1 MLYKTIY
8 RPVLTYRSETE
19 SLTKSETK
27 QQAIFEFK
35 GLRSAVETVRNRM
48 EFYQDCVGD
57 VVKSLRCS
65 AAKHPVRNE
74 QYVVGHCHGAIG
86 SHFGAMDVSF

>member
-1 MLYKTIY
+1 
-8 RPVLTYRSETE
+8 
-19 SLTKSETK
+19 
-27 QQAIFEFK
+27 
-35 GLRSAVETVRNRM
+35 M
-48 EFYQDCVGD
+48 ERDQDCMEG

-86 SHFGAMDVSF
+86 SHFGAMDVSFERLVGARKHASVQSRDTQEHEPVHTIYR

>member
-1 MLYKTIY
+1 MLIELYGHLY
-8 RPVLTYRSETE
+8 CSSLFRPFRRSPSVHHFALPTLSRCAVFEETAR
-19 SLTKSETK
+19 K
-27 QQAIFEFK
+27 
-35 GLRSAVETVRNRM
+35 RM
-48 EFYQDCVGD
+48 ERDQDS

-74 QYVVGHCHGAIG
+74 QYVAGHCHGAIG